1 MTRQEFL
8 KTSLG
13 LVTLPWVPGVAAP
26 AKIAVKFYCPLWG
39 NTLPPEAFARRVKEA
54 GYDGVEL
61 SFWPLEDRK
70 TKEALVGALRG
81 QGLELIVQQW
91 QSGTESRFD
100 PHLALL
106 ESVLREAAAVRPRF
120 INSQTGKDWYTV
132 EQNSRLIARCAV
144 LERELGVPIFH
155 ETHRGKFSF
164 HALTMLPYL
173 DRFPDLKLT
182 ADLSHWCN
190 VSESLLADQKV
201 LMERALPHFRHIHS
215 RVGHAEGPQVSD
227 PRAPEWQSAL
237 DAHLGW
243 WDAIV
248 KLRQAAGDKEIT
260 ITPEFGPPNYLPTLP
275 YTRQPVADQW
285 EINRFM
291 MDLLRKRYGSK

>member
-1 MTRQEFL
+1 MTRHDFL

-13 LVTLPWVPGVAAP
+13 LAALAAVPASAAP
-26 AKIAVKFYCPLWG
+26 TKIAVKFYCPLWG
-39 NTLPPEAFARRVKEA
+39 NTLPPEAFAKRVKEA

-61 SFWPLEDRK
+61 SFWPLNDRK
-70 TKEALVGALRG
+70 AKDALVGALRG

-91 QSGTESRFD
+91 QSGTESGFD
-100 PHLALL
+100 QHLALL
-106 ESVLREAAAVRPRF
+106 EAVLRDAATVKPRF
-120 INSQTGKDWYTV
+120 INSQTGKDWYSV
-132 EQNSRLIARCAV
+132 EQNSRIIERCLT

-155 ETHRGKFSF
+155 ETHRGKFNF
-164 HALTMLPYL
+164 HALVTMPYL
-173 DRFPDLKLT
+173 DRFPDLKMT

-190 VSESLLADQKV
+190 VSESLLADQKA
-201 LMERALPHFRHIHS
+201 LMDRALLHFRHIHS

-227 PRAPEWQSAL
+227 PRAPEWKSAL
-237 DAHLGW
+237 DAHLVW
-243 WDAIV
+243 WDDIV
-248 KLRQAAGDKEIT
+248 RRRQAAGDREMT

-291 MDLLRKRYGSK
+291 MDLLRKRYA